1 MILGADIALGLRLA
15 GLSAGVAAGVIAV
28 YLARTTPPQMELTTR
43 ERPTWWWVAA
53 IAVGAGFGWFGGE
66 VGEWWLLPAV
76 MVFGGVTLAL
86 TLIDLDHQLIPNRVL
101 FPGMA
106 VAVALLVVGAV
117 GAGSSGDLGRGLLAA
132 AVYFGLLL
140 VVALVARGG
149 LGMGDV
155 KLALLLGLFLGF
167 VGWNALTV
175 GFVLAVLLG
184 GVASILVLLFTEKGR
199 DSKFAYGPYLVAGAW
214 IGLFWGAQLWDW
226 YLGNG

>member
-1 MILGADIALGLRLA
+1 MILGAEIALSLRVA
-15 GLSAGVAAGVIAV
+15 GLAAGVAAGIIAV
-28 YLARTTPPQMELTTR
+28 YLARVTPPQMELATR
-43 ERPTWWWVAA
+43 NRPGWWWATAV
-53 IAVGAGFGWFGGE
+53 AVGAGFGWFAGE

-76 MVFGGVTLAL
+76 VVFGGVTLAL

-106 VAVALLVVGAV
+106 LAAALLVGGAV
-117 GAGSSGDLGRGLLAA
+117 GAGSGGELVRGLIAA
-132 AVYFGLLL
+132 GVYFVLLL
-140 VVALVARGG
+140 AVALVARGG

-184 GVASILVLLFTEKGR
+184 GVASVLVLLFTEKGR

-214 IGLFWGAQLWDW
+214 IGLFWGIQLWDW